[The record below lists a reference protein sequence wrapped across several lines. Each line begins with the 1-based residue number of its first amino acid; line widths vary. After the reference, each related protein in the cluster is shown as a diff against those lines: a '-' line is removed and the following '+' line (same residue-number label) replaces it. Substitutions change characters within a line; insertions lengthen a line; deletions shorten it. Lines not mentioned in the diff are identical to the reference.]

1 LISSGGFGRL
11 VVALV
16 TVCGAVASGNFR
28 ATSPTPADFVVL
40 HGRIYT
46 VNPQQRWAEA
56 LAISR
61 DKIVAVGSDK
71 EIAEYRGART
81 QTIDAAGQVVL
92 PGFTDSHNHF
102 LEGSLSLDDP
112 DLNDARSASDMRQI
126 LKNYESSHPGT
137 GWVFG
142 QGWSYDAFGV
152 NGLPDK
158 RMLDEIFP
166 SRPVYLESFDGHTGW
181 VNNKALALAHI
192 TRDTPDPPTGKIV
205 RDASTKD
212 ATGVLKEDA
221 RHLVKSLIPP
231 PAREDKLAS
240 LRKGLAL
247 ANHYGLVRVHAAGEP
262 PDTFGDFFDLDL
274 FEQLRR
280 EGHLTV
286 RFYVSRVI
294 DPPEL
299 ASEALASLEN
309 ARNRYHDEWISVGA
323 AKFFL
328 DGVIE
333 AHTAAMLSPYSD
345 DPRISGSTLW
355 AADKFNPA
363 VAELDRRGFQI
374 FTHAIGD
381 RAVRL
386 ALDAY
391 QRAELANGRRDARHR
406 IEHIEIVSSEDIPR
420 FASLNVIASMQPLHA
435 YPDAGVW
442 SLHVGT
448 EREKLGFAW
457 NSLQK
462 AGARLAFGSDWEVV
476 TMNPWPGI
484 QCAVT
489 RQTDEGQPKGGW
501 IPEQRISVAQAI
513 AGYTIGAAYAGHR
526 ETMEGS
532 LEPGK
537 LADLVIV
544 SQNPFEIDPLRIGKT
559 EVILTMVGGRVVY
572 RSTDE
577 RSPSR
582 STARNIPGAPSNP

>member
-1 LISSGGFGRL
+1 MLLTFSGAAWL
-11 VVALV
+11 
-16 TVCGAVASGNFR
+16 GNFR
-28 ATSPTPADFVVL
+28 VISPAAADLIVI

-46 VNPQQRWAEA
+46 VNPSQRWAEA

-61 DKIVAVGSDK
+61 DKIIAVGNDK
-71 EIAEYRGART
+71 EIEKFRGPQT
-81 QTIDAAGQVVL
+81 QAIDAAGQVVL

-102 LEGSLSLDDP
+102 LEGSLSLDEP
-112 DLNDARSASDMRQI
+112 DLNDARSASAVRQI
-126 LKNYESSHPGT
+126 LKNYELSHPGT

-152 NGLPDK
+152 SGLPDK
-158 RMLDEIFP
+158 RMLDEIF
-166 SRPVYLESFDGHTGW
+166 SNRPVYLESFDGHTGW
-181 VNNKALALAHI
+181 ANSKALTLAHI
-192 TRDTPDPPTGKIV
+192 TRDTPDPSTGKIV
-205 RDASTKD
+205 RDASTNE

-221 RHLVKSLIPP
+221 RHLVKGLIPLP
-231 PAREDKLAS
+231 SREDKLAS

-247 ANHYGLVRVHAAGEP
+247 ANQYGLVRVHAAGET

-280 EGHLTV
+280 EGRLTV

-299 ASEALASLEN
+299 ASDELASLED

-345 DPRISGSTLW
+345 DPSISGSTLW
-355 AADKFNPA
+355 SADKFNLA

-381 RAVRL
+381 RAVRM

-391 QRAELANGRRDARHR
+391 QRAELANGRHDARHR
-406 IEHIEIVSSEDIPR
+406 IEHIEIVSSEDLPR

-442 SLHVGT
+442 SLHVGP

-484 QCAVT
+484 QCAVA
-489 RQTDEGQPKGGW
+489 RQTDDGQPKGGW
-501 IPEQRISVAQAI
+501 IPEQRISVSQAI
-513 AGYTIGAAYAGHR
+513 AGYTIGAAYAGYR
-526 ETMEGS
+526 EATEGS

-537 LADLVIV
+537 LADLIIV
-544 SQNPFEIDPLRIGKT
+544 SQNPFEIDPLRIGKIQ
-559 EVILTMVGGRVVY
+559 VILTMVGGRIVY
-572 RSTDE
+572 QSANRE
-577 RSPSR
+577 SPIR
-582 STARNIPGAPSNP
+582 STAGNIPGASSNP